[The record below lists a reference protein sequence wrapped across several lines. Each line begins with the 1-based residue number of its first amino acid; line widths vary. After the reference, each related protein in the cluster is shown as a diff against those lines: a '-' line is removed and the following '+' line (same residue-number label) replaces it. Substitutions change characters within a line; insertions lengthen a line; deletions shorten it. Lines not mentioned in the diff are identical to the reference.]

1 MTVQIINYG
10 AFIRIS
16 IDSSIL
22 LVAKSQIKIVEVIRD
37 DTIRI
42 NIGEGPLKE
51 ILVRLYDVT
60 FPAGLIDIAALR
72 DYVSHLLDTGSK
84 FEDDALIHMQSQ
96 INELIAIKQQFN
108 VVNGSMQ
115 VDLGYQQAQ
124 LSALVAI
131 DSILTRTKDLYQQFL
146 DNQEK
151 ELDELKTHTTSLLSI
166 DKGLISIKS
175 TAELSYTKLEQQG
188 TELKQHT
195 QLLTDSFGRLT
206 DIKTV
211 LEHSSINQDVQL
223 SEIGAQTQL
232 LSNILN
238 VVGKTEG
245 YNKTMLANQ
254 NDQSSHFI
262 TMKSLL
268 TDIRDILKNKP

>member
-22 LVAKSQIKIVEVIRD
+22 LVAKSQVKIIEVIRD

-51 ILVRLYDVT
+51 ILIRLYDVT

-124 LSALVAI
+124 LNALVAI
-131 DSILTRTKDLYQQFL
+131 DSILTRTKEMYEKFL

-151 ELDELKTHTTSLLSI
+151 QTVELKTHSTYLLSI
-166 DKGLISIKS
+166 NKDVNSIKEIS
-175 TAELSYTKLEQQG
+175 AQSFTKQEEMTTEIKRQSQMMAESG
-188 TELKQHT
+188 G
-195 QLLTDSFGRLT
+195 LTT
-206 DIKTV
+206 DIKSI
-211 LEHSSINQDVQL
+211 LEHSIINQNVQT
-223 SEIGAQTQL
+223 SEIVAQTQA

-245 YNKTMLANQ
+245 YNKSMLSNQ
-254 NDQSSHFI
+254 TAQSADFLA
-262 TMKSLL
+262 MKNLL
-268 TDIRDILKNKP
+268 VDIRDILKNKP

>member
-1 MTVQIINYG
+1 MTVQIVNYG
-10 AFIRIS
+10 AFIRLS

-22 LVAKSQIKIVEVIRD
+22 LIAKSQIKIVEVIRD

-42 NIGEGPLKE
+42 NVGEGALKE
-51 ILVRLYDVT
+51 ILIRLFDVT
-60 FPAGLIDIAALR
+60 FPAGLVDITALR
-72 DYVSHLLDTGSK
+72 DYISHLLDTSNK
-84 FEDDALIHMQSQ
+84 FEDDALLFMQNQ
-96 INELIAIKQQFN
+96 IAELISIKQQFN
-108 VVNGSMQ
+108 VINGSMQ

-131 DSILTRTKDLYQQFL
+131 DSILTRTKDLYQKFI

-151 ELDELKTHTTSLLSI
+151 ELDELKTHTNSLLSI

-175 TAELSYTKLEQQG
+175 TAELSYTKLEQQT

-206 DIKTV
+206 DIKAI
-211 LEHSSINQDVQL
+211 LEHSITNQDVQL
-223 SEIGAQTQL
+223 NEIGGQTQL
-232 LSNILN
+232 LSNIQN

-245 YNKTMLANQ
+245 HNKTMLANQ
-254 NDQSSHFI
+254 NDQSSQF
-262 TMKSLL
+262 TAMKSLL

>member
-22 LVAKSQIKIVEVIRD
+22 LVAKSQVKIVEVIRD

-124 LSALVAI
+124 LNALVAI
-131 DSILTRTKDLYQQFL
+131 DSILTRTKEMYEKFL

-151 ELDELKTHTTSLLSI
+151 QTVELKTHSTYLLSI
-166 DKGLISIKS
+166 NKDVTSIKEIS
-175 TAELSYTKLEQQG
+175 AQSFTKQEEMTTEIKRQSQMMAESG
-188 TELKQHT
+188 G
-195 QLLTDSFGRLT
+195 LTT
-206 DIKTV
+206 DIKSI
-211 LEHSSINQDVQL
+211 LEHSIINQNVQT
-223 SEIGAQTQL
+223 SEIVAQTQT
-232 LSNILN
+232 LSNILS

-245 YNKTMLANQ
+245 YNKSMLSNQ
-254 NDQSSHFI
+254 TAQSADFLA
-262 TMKSLL
+262 MKNLL
-268 TDIRDILKNKP
+268 VDIRDILKNKP

>member
-22 LVAKSQIKIVEVIRD
+22 LVAKSQVKIVEVIRD

-124 LSALVAI
+124 LNALVAI
-131 DSILTRTKDLYQQFL
+131 DSILTRTKEMYEKFL

-151 ELDELKTHTTSLLSI
+151 QTVELKAHSTYLLSI
-166 DKGLISIKS
+166 NKDVTSIKEIS
-175 TAELSYTKLEQQG
+175 AQSFTKQEEMT
-188 TELKQHT
+188 TEIKRQS
-195 QLLTDSFGRLT
+195 QMMVESGGLTT
-206 DIKTV
+206 DIKSI
-211 LEHSSINQDVQL
+211 LEHSIINQNVQT
-223 SEIGAQTQL
+223 SEIVAQTQTM
-232 LSNILN
+232 SNILS

-245 YNKTMLANQ
+245 YNKSMLSNQ
-254 NDQSSHFI
+254 TAQSADFLA
-262 TMKSLL
+262 MKNLL
-268 TDIRDILKNKP
+268 VDIRDILKNKP